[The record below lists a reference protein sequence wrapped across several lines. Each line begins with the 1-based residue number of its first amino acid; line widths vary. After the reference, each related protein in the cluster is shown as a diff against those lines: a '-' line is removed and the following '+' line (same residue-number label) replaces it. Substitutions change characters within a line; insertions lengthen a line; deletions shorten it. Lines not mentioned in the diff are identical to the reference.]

1 MNIHYL
7 QHVPHEGPG
16 YIEEWAKQRNYNLT
30 VTKLFEEDQFYP
42 EMSDFNLLVIMG
54 GPMSVFDLDKF
65 SWMNEEMS
73 FISHSIAEGKSMLG
87 ICLGAQLI
95 AHLLGAKIKKSLE
108 AEIGWFPVSKIS
120 NHPLLN
126 EIPNE
131 FTAFH
136 WHGEMFEIPPG
147 AQGLFS
153 SEACPNQGFVYY
165 DNVIGIQ
172 FHFETTPDSVKEMLA
187 SEEVDAL
194 TGKFIQSSYEIQE
207 KVKHSKEIN
216 GYLEKILDRIANIS

>member
-30 VTKLFEEDQFYP
+30 ATKLFEEEHSYP
-42 EMSDFNLLVIMG
+42 EMTDFDLLVIMG
-54 GPMSVFDLDKF
+54 GPMSVFDIDKY

-73 FISHSIAEGKSMLG
+73 FISHAIAEGKSMLG

-95 AHLLGAKIKKSLE
+95 AHFLGAKMKKSPE
-108 AEIGWFPVSKIS
+108 TEIGWFPVFKVSDHS
-120 NHPLLN
+120 LLS
-126 EIPNE
+126 EIPDE

-147 AQGLFS
+147 AEHIFS
-153 SEACPNQGFVYY
+153 SEGCSNQGFVYY
-165 DNVIGIQ
+165 DNVVGIQ
-172 FHFETTPDSVKEMLA
+172 FHFETTPLSVEEMLA
-187 SEEVDAL
+187 NEEVDRL
-194 TGKFIQSSYEIQE
+194 SGKYIQT
-207 KVKHSKEIN
+207 SKEIQDRIDYTIAIN
-216 GYLEKILDRIANIS
+216 AYLENIMDKLADIT